1 MGKITTNTTDRLP
14 SGVPTNSIDIYDMN
28 DFPAPSAGV
37 ITLVTGTQYII
48 KAPLSTSDR
57 FELPASSDIEMKWEN
72 ASFNILTYTGTDTL
86 FTTAAPIIGFTMND
100 ANVFTSDASATIF
113 NLTGSTVFSFVRVK
127 GSIFSA
133 FDSIGTWDDFSFGQV
148 AQCSFSGWTA
158 GLTVTDIGQLAF
170 DRTELTSGG
179 TPFTTAIIVEG
190 FKTTRAVFDIIT
202 VNMPS
207 GEYLFIDPDIESNA
221 VIDIDGNILRGGI
234 TNFFESGNTG
244 NITLFADASFGA
256 TAVTDVGNAGP
267 GEPAEFSFTVGPT
280 LHVDQEVVISGF
292 TGGNTIYNGTFRIT
306 VVVEPGLFQTGVPFV
321 SAASGS
327 FLSNTVTVT
336 SATHGFAAGQAL
348 LIEGTI
354 GYDGG
359 TSIFDVQTN
368 TFRINRGFAGA
379 ETVGNWNTG
388 SLTETEP
395 RMFVLNNGAQ
405 ADSKTLGSI
414 IRINNSTATV
424 ISAINTWTDLNLN
437 SLAIQSSSTERFT
450 IVDNDTGETR
460 YDGVNPLKGSA
471 VASISGISSGSAQ
484 EFQFRVVVDN
494 NPLADGVVSAVE
506 LGGNTGLAS
515 LVVPV
520 TLNTGQR
527 VRVQVQNVDGSDN
540 IVVQQLTLEIT

>member
-14 SGVPTNSIDIYDMN
+14 SGVATNSIDVYDMN

-57 FELPASSDIEMKWEN
+57 FEFPALSDIEMKWEN
-72 ASFNILTYTGTDTL
+72 ASFNMLTYTGTDTL
-86 FTTAAPIIGFTMND
+86 FTTAAPIIGFTLND
-100 ANVFTSDASATIF
+100 ANIFTSDSSARIYNMTGASP
-113 NLTGSTVFSFVRVK
+113 FSFIIVRN
-127 GSIFSA
+127 SIFAA
-133 FDSIGTWDDFSFGQV
+133 FDNIGTWSDFSFSQTL
-148 AQCSFSGWTA
+148 QSQYSGWTG
-158 GLTVTDIGQLAF
+158 GLTATDVGQFAF
-170 DRTELTSGG
+170 DRTGLISGG
-179 TPFTTAIIVEG
+179 IPFTTAIRIEG
-190 FKTTRAVFDIIT
+190 FKTTRLLIDVIA
-202 VNMPS
+202 VNMPE
-207 GEYLFIDPDIESNA
+207 GEFLFIDPDIESNA
-221 VIDIDGNILRGGI
+221 VADINGCLLTGGI

-256 TAVTDVGNAGP
+256 TTITGVSNAGA
-267 GEPAEFSFTVGPT
+267 GEPAEFSFTPGPT

-306 VVVEPGLFQTGVPFV
+306 VVVAAGLYQTGVAFN
-321 SAASGS
+321 STATGS

-336 SATHGFAAGQAL
+336 SATHGFSAGQAL

-359 TSIFDVQTN
+359 TSIFDIQTN
-368 TFRINRGFAGA
+368 TFRINRSFDTA

-395 RMFVLNNGAQ
+395 RMFVVNNGVQ
-405 ADSKTLGSI
+405 ADSAILGSI
-414 IRINNSTATV
+414 IRTNNSTATV
-424 ISAINTWTDLNLN
+424 ISAANVWTDLNLN

-450 IVDNDTGETR
+450 IIDNDTGETR
-460 YDGVNPLKGSA
+460 YDGVNPFNGSA

-484 EFQFRVVVDN
+484 EFQFRVVVDD
-494 NPLADGVVSAVE
+494 NPLSDGVISAVE
-506 LGGNTGLAS
+506 LGGSTGLAA

-520 TLNTGQR
+520 TLTTGQR
-527 VRVQVQNVDGSDN
+527 VRVQVQNIDGTSN
-540 IVVQQLTLEIT
+540 IVVKQLTMEIT